1 MAAGAAQ
8 GPALPS
14 PRGRRPTGTTGPAG
28 PVAEAPFV
36 APVQPP
42 SVACRTSGLVLSLP
56 LGWTQGRPPGAS
68 DRPHRLRGAAGW
80 PEAVPPLA
88 RAPGAAPHTLSV
100 HPTVNRLTPRRGMGC
115 RVRHPDGDVRAGS
128 SAVGSSSGCP
138 GQAGGPHRPCGGL
151 RRSAW
156 ASACS
161 PPAPTLPPLPFL
173 ISFQFLFIPFVFYK
187 YRRGHTE
194 DPVLLRF

>member
-88 RAPGAAPHTLSV
+88 RAPGAAPHTLPV

-138 GQAGGPHRPCGGL
+138 GQAGGPRCPCGGAEAQCWGFSL
-151 RRSAW
+151 F
-156 ASACS
+156 S
-161 PPAPTLPPLPFL
+161 PRPHSPSPPLPYFL
-173 ISFQFLFIPFVFYK
+173 PVFVHTFCFL
-187 YRRGHTE
+187 
-194 DPVLLRF
+194 